1 MRRTVASASFSR
13 MPMRPMPVSM
23 TTWTATV
30 VPVAAAMAAYWM
42 ASSSEAT
49 AGMMGDAAPCWVA
62 TTADCSAGVAGLS
75 R

>member
-30 VPVAAAMAAYWM
+30 VPVAAAM
-42 ASSSEAT
+42 
-49 AGMMGDAAPCWVA
+49 MGDAAPCWVA